1 MFVFYNYLNSRS
13 IISTRSLTYLLGIS
27 ACGLTGYLL
36 LLLLKKDEEDDY
48 FDTVSKTS
56 FYKTVEIKIPKDTV
70 RLLIGRNGRNIKM
83 IQEQS
88 NTKINF
94 RDDEGDQHVCIIR
107 GSRDACAVAQNLV
120 REFVAN
126 QPVLESFDL
135 WVPQKSVGK
144 IIGRCGERIQEITTI
159 SGAKVNVT
167 DGDRS
172 EAMRRIVLKGELKV

>member
-1 MFVFYNYLNSRS
+1 MAF
-13 IISTRSLTYLLGIS
+13 LLGIS

-48 FDTVSKTS
+48 FDTVSKTA

-94 RDDEGDQHVCIIR
+94 RDDDGDERVCVVR
-107 GSRDACAVAQNLV
+107 GSRDACAVAENLV

-126 QPVLESFDL
+126 QPVLESVDM

-144 IIGRCGERIQEITTI
+144 VIGRCGERIQEITTI
-159 SGAKVNVT
+159 SGAKVNVA
-167 DGDRS
+167 DGGRN
-172 EAMRRIVLKGELKV
+172 EPTRRIVLKGELED